1 MKKSKLLAS
10 VLSGAL
16 LLSAAFV
23 MPASAEDTELVKDGN
38 FPAGTTAWICVADE
52 NKEPET
58 PMVFEDGKVVLSED
72 TSNWLHLNQTLTVE
86 PATKYTFSIT
96 YTLSAGAIRL
106 DVWTPGAEKPAEIS
120 CDMYEKGVRAQYGT
134 EQTFKYTVKTGA
146 DQTEFLL
153 DIRNNCG
160 DLGQAV
166 GEITNVS
173 FVKVDTTPST
183 KAPTTTTEASS
194 DKTEAPSE
202 STKAPDSET
211 QPSENVAT
219 PSGDEDDNNSNSPS
233 WLVPLIVVVAVVVVA
248 GAGFAVWYFV
258 IRPKKNQRS

>member
-1 MKKSKLLAS
+1 MKKGKILAT
-10 VLSGAL
+10 VLSCTM
-16 LLSAAFV
+16 LLSAAFS
-23 MPASAEDTELVKDGN
+23 MSSLAEETELVKDGD
-38 FPAGTTAWICVADE
+38 FPAGTTAWICIADE
-52 NKEPET
+52 NKTPEK
-58 PMVFEDGKVVLSED
+58 PMKFEDGKVVLSED

-86 PATKYTFSIT
+86 PATKYKFTIT

-120 CDMYEKGVRAQYGT
+120 CDMYEKGKRAQYGT
-134 EQTFKYTVKTGA
+134 EQTFEYTVKTGA
-146 DQTEFLL
+146 EQTEFLL

-183 KAPTTTTEASS
+183 KAPTKTTEAST
-194 DKTEAPSE
+194 DKTEASDNE
-202 STKAPDSET
+202 TQQSET
-211 QPSENVAT
+211 AAS
-219 PSGDEDDNNSNSPS
+219 PSGTEDDNNQNSSN

-248 GAGFAVWYFV
+248 GGGFALWYFV
-258 IRPKKNQRS
+258 IRPKKSSKS

>member
-1 MKKSKLLAS
+1 MKKSKPLAS
-10 VLSGAL
+10 VLSAAL
-16 LLSAAFV
+16 LLSAAIV
-23 MPASAEDTELVKDGN
+23 MPTSAEDTELVKDGD

-134 EQTFKYTVKTGA
+134 EQTFKYTVKTGV

-183 KAPTTTTEASS
+183 DAPTTTTEEPS
-194 DKTEAPSE
+194 DKTES
-202 STKAPDSET
+202 PDNET
-211 QPSENVAT
+211 QPSETAA
-219 PSGDEDDNNSNSPS
+219 SPS
-233 WLVPLIVVVAVVVVA
+233 ESEDGSNPNSSNWLVPLVVVVAVVVVV
-248 GAGFAVWYFV
+248 GGGFAVWYFAV
-258 IRPKKNQRS
+258 RPKKNQKS